1 VSKQNINIE
10 RLQIRLKGVS
20 PEVARA
26 AADGL
31 GSELLGRLSAPGV
44 LHSHASHTGTNATHV
59 KSKHLDAGGVRLS
72 GATNAV
78 DLRRRIAQSVVASI
92 NSKLKPR
99 E

>member
-1 VSKQNINIE
+1 MSKQNINIE

-44 LHSHASHTGTNATHV
+44 LRSQASHV
-59 KSKHLDAGGVRLS
+59 RSKHLDARTVRLS

-78 DLRRRIAQSVVASI
+78 DLRRRIAQGVVASI

>member
-1 VSKQNINIE
+1 MSKQNINIE

-20 PEVARA
+20 PQVARA
-26 AADGL
+26 AADEL

-44 LHSHASHTGTNATHV
+44 LHSPAIHV
-59 KSKHLDAGGVRLS
+59 RSKELDAGTVRLS
-72 GATNAV
+72 GATNALE
-78 DLRRRIAQSVVASI
+78 LRRRIAQSVVASI

>member
-20 PEVARA
+20 PQVARA
-26 AADGL
+26 AADEL

-44 LHSHASHTGTNATHV
+44 LHTQASQV
-59 KSKHLDAGGVRLS
+59 RSKELDAGTVRLS